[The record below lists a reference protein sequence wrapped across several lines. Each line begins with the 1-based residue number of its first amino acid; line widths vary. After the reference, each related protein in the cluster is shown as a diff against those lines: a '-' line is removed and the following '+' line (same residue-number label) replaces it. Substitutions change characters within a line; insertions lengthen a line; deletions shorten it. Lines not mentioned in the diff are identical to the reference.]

1 MAPDLVESGYRAKEK
16 KSKIFPRGVRRL
28 ERSTG
33 LSMLIAGYRQSE
45 HGGLFPIIYT
55 NIFPLRE
62 GPPCILDGGVNHKS
76 KYVVCAPLSFFCDF
90 EIFQVGES

>member
-1 MAPDLVESGYRAKEK
+1 MSQRSLKTAPSSGGTRLPVVESGYRAKEK

-45 HGGLFPIIYT
+45 HGGLTVYIYVMYSKCY
-55 NIFPLRE
+55 IDV
-62 GPPCILDGGVNHKS
+62 LDEV
-76 KYVVCAPLSFFCDF
+76 
-90 EIFQVGES
+90 